1 MKKLFTLLLIALAA
15 LSASASAS
23 EEEYYTLGICG
34 IQIDSYIAQTQNLT
48 RILTNQGY
56 LQSGTVGFDPQ
67 TFKLTLNDAVISCP
81 EHIIFVSTHGYS
93 GYTEVTSLEISVN
106 GNCVLETDAS
116 NSNISCI
123 ESIGNVTTTQD
134 FIFTGNGSLTMTS
147 GNIAF
152 LTFNKSRVLY
162 RFNGP
167 DVTINGGNYGIY
179 STNTYDVKYEMLKG
193 TVTVNGSRRA
203 IYNYFN
209 ADAGIAG
216 EMEFGDGMEIIE
228 PEGGHLVFNPA
239 AYTGGVMIQDGNDT
253 PATHVKIG
261 VRNYPLTVGGVQ
273 VTSKNRDD
281 IVGDGKVYYNP
292 STNTLTLNNATVS
305 SERQVIISDIAGLH
319 LELLG
324 ENHLITQ
331 RNVYG
336 LYFLES
342 DGVVID
348 GGGSLSMESAV
359 NQVSI
364 GYFTHR
370 TDPPAHTTIRNCSIT
385 TPGGMIQNEDND
397 CSLTVDNAYIHIGNG
412 YFCTPPVLTLNN
424 CHISKPEG
432 GYVNDY
438 GQVCGPDNNDMYWGE
453 IEIVPDPA
461 QVVEGDVNGDGFV
474 TSADVTALYNFLLN
488 NDSSDLVNG
497 DQDGDGYIT
506 SGDVTIIYNILLG
519 N

>member
-193 TVTVNGSRRA
+193 TVTGNGSRRA

-216 EMEFGDGMEIIE
+216 EMEFGDGMEII
-228 PEGGHLVFNPA
+228 LK
-239 AYTGGVMIQDGNDT
+239 Y
-253 PATHVKIG
+253 
-261 VRNYPLTVGGVQ
+261 
-273 VTSKNRDD
+273 
-281 IVGDGKVYYNP
+281 
-292 STNTLTLNNATVS
+292 
-305 SERQVIISDIAGLH
+305 LH
-319 LELLG
+319 
-324 ENHLITQ
+324 I
-331 RNVYG
+331 
-336 LYFLES
+336 FL
-342 DGVVID
+342 
-348 GGGSLSMESAV
+348 
-359 NQVSI
+359 
-364 GYFTHR
+364 
-370 TDPPAHTTIRNCSIT
+370 
-385 TPGGMIQNEDND
+385 
-397 CSLTVDNAYIHIGNG
+397 
-412 YFCTPPVLTLNN
+412 
-424 CHISKPEG
+424 
-432 GYVNDY
+432 
-438 GQVCGPDNNDMYWGE
+438 
-453 IEIVPDPA
+453 
-461 QVVEGDVNGDGFV
+461 
-474 TSADVTALYNFLLN
+474 
-488 NDSSDLVNG
+488 
-497 DQDGDGYIT
+497 
-506 SGDVTIIYNILLG
+506 
-519 N
+519 